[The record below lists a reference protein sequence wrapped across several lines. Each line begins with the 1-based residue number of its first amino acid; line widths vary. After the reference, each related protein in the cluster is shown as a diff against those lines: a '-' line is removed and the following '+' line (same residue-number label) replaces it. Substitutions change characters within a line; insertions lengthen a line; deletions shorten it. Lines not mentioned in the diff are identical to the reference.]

1 MNAREL
7 ITDAWFL
14 SGIVS
19 RDLQVV
25 EGSQASDGLEIL
37 NDLLNEKSIT
47 TKAIPYNTH
56 LEFPLVVGQ
65 EIYDIPDLVAISA
78 ITFNL
83 EEVRYSIS
91 RSTTRMYFGSP
102 RVDNINSLPYEY
114 EFERVVGGCKLY
126 LFFKPLDTY
135 LLKITG
141 KVALSQVTL
150 DTVLNPGLDRFYQ
163 SYLKY
168 LLAKRLCDWYS
179 FPFPE
184 QKMATLK
191 DFEDSLNPVVPLDL
205 TAQKQSTLTKQS
217 GWSWA
222 YVNLGRGWIPS

>member
-163 SYLKY
+163 S
-168 LLAKRLCDWYS
+168 
-179 FPFPE
+179 
-184 QKMATLK
+184 
-191 DFEDSLNPVVPLDL
+191 
-205 TAQKQSTLTKQS
+205 
-217 GWSWA
+217 
-222 YVNLGRGWIPS
+222 